1 MIDILV
7 IEDNKEIGELLADFL
22 SNEGYDCYL
31 AETGEEG
38 LEVFMD
44 EGAKLV
50 ILDVLLP
57 GMDGFAICTQIRKRY
72 NTPIIFLS
80 AKDTKEDKLNGIMSG
95 ADDYIEKPYDID
107 ILLAKIK
114 GIFDRRYQSNTVIDG
129 NIRIDKEN
137 YTVYVDNEIREMTSK
152 EIELLSL
159 LIENKQKVM
168 KKEHIFYKIWGVDSD
183 SELQTVTVHINKL
196 REKIERDPK
205 NPDKIKTVWGVG
217 YRYE

>member
-7 IEDNKEIGELLADFL
+7 VEDNKEIGELLADFL

>member
-1 MIDILV
+1 MIDVLV
-7 IEDNKEIGELLADFL
+7 VEDNKEIGELLSDFL
-22 SNEGYDCYL
+22 IMEGYDCYL

-57 GMDGFAICTQIRKRY
+57 GIDGFATCAQIRKKS

-80 AKDTKEDKLNGIMSG
+80 AKDAKEDKLNGIMSG

-114 GIFDRRYQSNTVIDG
+114 GIFDRRYQSNIIIDG
-129 NIRIDKEN
+129 KIKIDKAN
-137 YTVYVDNEIREMTSK
+137 HIVYVNNEIKEMTNK
-152 EIELLSL
+152 EIELLCL
-159 LIENKQKVM
+159 LIDNKQKVI
-168 KKEHIFYKIWGVDSD
+168 KKEIIFNKIWGIESD
-183 SELQTVTVHINKL
+183 SELQTVTVHINRL
-196 REKIERDPK
+196 REKIERNPK
-205 NPDKIKTVWGVG
+205 QPDKIKTVWGVG

>member
-1 MIDILV
+1 MIDVLV
-7 IEDNKEIGELLADFL
+7 VEDNQEIGELLADFL
-22 SNEGYDCYL
+22 ISEGYDCYL
-31 AETGEEG
+31 AQTGEEG
-38 LEVFMD
+38 LEVFID

-57 GMDGFAICTQIRKRY
+57 GIDGFAICTQIRKKS

-114 GIFDRRYQSNTVIDG
+114 GIFDRRYQSDTVIDG
-129 NIRIDKEN
+129 NIKIDKEN
-137 YTVYVDNEIREMTSK
+137 HIVYVNNEIKEMTSK
-152 EIELLSL
+152 EIELLSW
-159 LIENKQKVM
+159 LIENKHKVL
-168 KKEHIFYKIWGVDSD
+168 KKENIFNRIWGINSD
-183 SELQTVTVHINKL
+183 SELQTVTVHINRL

-205 NPDKIKTVWGVG
+205 NPDKIKTIWGVG